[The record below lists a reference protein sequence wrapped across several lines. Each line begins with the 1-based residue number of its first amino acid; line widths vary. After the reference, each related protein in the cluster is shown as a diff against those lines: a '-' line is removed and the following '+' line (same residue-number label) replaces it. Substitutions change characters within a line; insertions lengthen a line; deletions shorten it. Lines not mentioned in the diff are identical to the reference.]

1 MNNDLKQILA
11 KVREARCEWEL
22 NKLMNELEEFN
33 KQNYKAAAID
43 IALET
48 GDRKAFNRLVVCET
62 ND

>member
-1 MNNDLKQILA
+1 MKNDYKQILA

-22 NKLMNELEEFN
+22 NKLMNELDEFN
-33 KQNYKAAAID
+33 KQNYKATAID

-48 GDRKAFNRLVVCET
+48 GDRRAFNKLVVCET

>member
-1 MNNDLKQILA
+1 MNHDLKQILA

-22 NKLMNELEEFN
+22 KNLMNELEEFN

-48 GDRKAFNRLVVCET
+48 GDRKAFNRLVVCDT
-62 ND
+62 NG

>member
-22 NKLMNELEEFN
+22 KNLMNELEEFN

-48 GDRKAFNRLVVCET
+48 GDRKAFNKLVVCDT
-62 ND
+62 NA

>member
-22 NKLMNELEEFN
+22 KKLMVGLEEFN
-33 KQNYKAAAID
+33 KQNYKATAID

-48 GDRKAFNRLVVCET
+48 GDRKTFYKLVVCHT

>member
-11 KVREARCEWEL
+11 QIREARCEWEL
-22 NKLMNELEEFN
+22 KKLMTELEEFN
-33 KQNYKAAAID
+33 KQNYKAASID

-48 GDRKAFNRLVVCET
+48 GDRKALINWWCVI

>member
-22 NKLMNELEEFN
+22 KKLMTELEEFN

>member
-1 MNNDLKQILA
+1 MNHDLKQILA
-11 KVREARCEWEL
+11 QIREARREWEL
-22 NKLMNELEEFN
+22 KKLMTELEEFN

-48 GDRKAFNRLVVCET
+48 GDRKAFNKLVVCHT

>member
-1 MNNDLKQILA
+1 MNSDLKQILA

-48 GDRKAFNRLVVCET
+48 GDRKAFNKLVVCDT
-62 ND
+62 DD

>member
-11 KVREARCEWEL
+11 QIREARCEWEL
-22 NKLMNELEEFN
+22 KKLMNELEELN
-33 KQNYKAAAID
+33 KQNYKTAAID

-48 GDRKAFNRLVVCET
+48 GNRKAFKKLVVFET

>member
-11 KVREARCEWEL
+11 QIREARCEWEL
-22 NKLMNELEEFN
+22 KKLMTELEEFN
-33 KQNYKAAAID
+33 KQNYKAASID

-48 GDRKAFNRLVVCET
+48 GDRKAFNKLVVCYT

>member
-22 NKLMNELEEFN
+22 KKLMDELEEFN

-48 GDRKAFNRLVVCET
+48 GNSKAFIKLVVCDT